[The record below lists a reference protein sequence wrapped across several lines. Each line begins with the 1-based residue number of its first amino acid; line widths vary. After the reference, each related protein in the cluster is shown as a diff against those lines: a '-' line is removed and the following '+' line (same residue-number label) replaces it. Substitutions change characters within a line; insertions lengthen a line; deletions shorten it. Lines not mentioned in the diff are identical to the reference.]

1 MLAGTKASEKCEK
14 VVKKIRT
21 VSELIELL
29 PVLNDTQMLL
39 IMVQI
44 EQLKN
49 ILTRSSVHK

>member
-49 ILTRSSVHK
+49 ILTRSSVQK